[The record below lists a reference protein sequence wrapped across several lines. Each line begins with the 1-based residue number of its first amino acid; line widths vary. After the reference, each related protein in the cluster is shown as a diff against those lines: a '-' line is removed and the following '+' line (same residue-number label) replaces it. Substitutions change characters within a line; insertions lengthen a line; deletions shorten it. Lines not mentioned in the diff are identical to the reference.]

1 MAGLSAVQKQR
12 CLWAMEELQKN
23 QISRLFSQ
31 PVDPVR
37 DNCSTYFHVIVTP
50 MDLGTVR
57 RKLECG
63 QYLSVEQW
71 KADVDLIWT
80 NTSLFNGPKSL
91 LTVVAKQLQSAFREI
106 TACLSSDVEADWLAK
121 FERLK
126 SEFNGLVKV
135 APRVPLTTKVIRKA
149 VSTRSSSATVPT
161 KLPEKPAAQQQPTA
175 QLVPGMT
182 TEEVARLA
190 DEVNLIEEP
199 DQVDQII
206 DLIRTMEP
214 NHIQNTEDD
223 DDWLELEMAALE
235 PATLIELRILVTK
248 LLGR

>member
-1 MAGLSAVQKQR
+1 
-12 CLWAMEELQKN
+12 
-23 QISRLFSQ
+23 
-31 PVDPVR
+31 
-37 DNCSTYFHVIVTP
+37 
-50 MDLGTVR
+50 MDLGTAR

-80 NTSLFNGPKSL
+80 NTFAFNGTKSL
-91 LTVVAKQLQSAFREI
+91 LTVVAKQLQTAFREI

-126 SEFNGLVKV
+126 SEFNALVKV

-149 VSTRSSSATVPT
+149 VPTRSSSATIPA
-161 KLPEKPAAQQQPTA
+161 KPPEKAAAQPQQPAAQVVA
-175 QLVPGMT
+175 GMT
-182 TEEVARLA
+182 TEEVAKLA

-214 NHIQNTEDD
+214 NHMQNTED

-235 PATLIELRILVTK
+235 PATLIELRILVTR